1 MQNNESITFIP
12 VVRFSSVV
20 VLDESFRVLLVCEQK
35 PGIEGLWNTPG
46 GGDEPGELPVQA
58 AKREL
63 YEETGLKNLEPQFL
77 ETFLWHGDRGDILM
91 CHVFVLQVNSR
102 IQIAPVFTEEILE
115 VRWFKKLEFDRMYE
129 NQKIRTEL
137 TKIFVESAFRYAQ
150 AQTVQPG
157 ESL

>member
-1 MQNNESITFIP
+1 MSSESITFIP

-91 CHVFVLQVNSR
+91 CHVFVLQVNSS

-115 VRWFKKLEFDRMYE
+115 VRWFYKLEFDQMYE
-129 NQKIRTEL
+129 NHKIRTEF
-137 TKIFVESAFRYAQ
+137 TKIFVESALRYVQ
-150 AQTVQPG
+150 TQTVQPG